1 MNTSYVWLDGEMLGV
16 LRNGEFHASHN
27 DKLSRPK
34 VLTGSNGAFAW
45 RANNDAFDRTV
56 IVDTISGLNIGFP
69 DQYYDAESGLW
80 YNWHR
85 YNDAS
90 LGRYLQSD
98 PIGLAG
104 GTNIYAYVGG
114 NPLRYA
120 DPLGLE
126 KLILIRPHRDPMIFV
141 AALRYAN
148 PPNALALISHGTPT
162 SVSMMNAKDVAAYI
176 KKNTNWKADQ
186 PIILNACKTGR
197 GENSIAEQLSTELG
211 DNTVIAPTAFIWNLG
226 PFDVGPF
233 GPMNENRHDTG
244 YNQMD
249 ISKRGTCDVSVA
261 VL

>member
-1 MNTSYVWLDGEMLGV
+1 ME
-16 LRNGEFHASHN
+16 
-27 DKLSRPK
+27 
-34 VLTGSNGAFAW
+34 
-45 RANNDAFDRTV
+45 
-56 IVDTISGLNIGFP
+56 
-69 DQYYDAESGLW
+69 
-80 YNWHR
+80 
-85 YNDAS
+85 
-90 LGRYLQSD
+90 
-98 PIGLAG
+98 
-104 GTNIYAYVGG
+104 G

-120 DPLGLE
+120 DPLGLK
-126 KLILIRPHRDPMIFV
+126 KLRLIRPHRHPMIFV
-141 AALRYAN
+141 AAMRYTN
-148 PPNALALISHGTPT
+148 PPNALVVISHGTPT